1 MALFD
6 MGTVTGTCYT
16 ISGSKPSYIYCDITG
31 CHELDE
37 ISKFG
42 LPTNSSVALF
52 LSLVGIYNGLLSMS
66 LILI

>member
-16 ISGSKPSYIYCDITG
+16 ISGSKSSYIYCDITG
-31 CHELDE
+31 CHELDD

-42 LPTNSSVALF
+42 LPTDSSVALF
-52 LSLVGIYNGLLSMS
+52 LSLVGIYNGLLSIS
-66 LILI
+66 QVLI